1 MSAPACIDICALR
14 DEKYLILKDGGIVK
28 IRSLQDE
35 LPTDDSWSKLHKLYQ
50 DGDHYTVNIWPKSLS
65 YPLPRVAEPDSYAN
79 KLRVR
84 FYVVHR
90 DCNPCNHNVIQ
101 SHKDLVYRDHNPCN
115 QSDKEFKAHD
125 PLECMLR
132 DNQNI
137 RKRKLIDC
145 YRGGDF
151 YLSKGSEFYVV
162 FKESNTFLQTSSLFQ
177 HPEVDIQPQKIHK
190 ELCNGLYYFA
200 TAQFIY
206 VVIADTDNNL
216 VYCRTPDLQ
225 SVDED
230 EPGAFPVHPSVA
242 EVLRNGVLLQRRSW
256 TNGIPLLSLY
266 YLLHTY
272 KHNL

>member
-1 MSAPACIDICALR
+1 M
-14 DEKYLILKDGGIVK
+14 K

-115 QSDKEFKAHD
+115 QSDKEVKAHD

-137 RKRKLIDC
+137 RKRRLID
-145 YRGGDF
+145 YTTEGEISTSQKDQSSML
-151 YLSKGSEFYVV
+151 YSKKATLSCKHRVYFNIQKWIFSLKKSIRSYVMDCII
-162 FKESNTFLQTSSLFQ
+162 S
-177 HPEVDIQPQKIHK
+177 
-190 ELCNGLYYFA
+190 
-200 TAQFIY
+200 
-206 VVIADTDNNL
+206 
-216 VYCRTPDLQ
+216 
-225 SVDED
+225 
-230 EPGAFPVHPSVA
+230 
-242 EVLRNGVLLQRRSW
+242 
-256 TNGIPLLSLY
+256 PLLSLSMWS
-266 YLLHTY
+266 LLILIIIWFTVEHQTY
-272 KHNL
+272 NLLMRTSQVLSQFTHQLQRC